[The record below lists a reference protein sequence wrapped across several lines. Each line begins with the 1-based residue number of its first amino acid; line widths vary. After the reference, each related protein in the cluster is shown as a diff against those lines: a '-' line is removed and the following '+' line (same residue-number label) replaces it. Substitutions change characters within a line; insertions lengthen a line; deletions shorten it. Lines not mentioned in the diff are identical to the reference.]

1 MSVAKPQGSLAQA
14 IQEADVIRNR
24 SWLAIPVALI
34 LSTLSVLALRRVD
47 PGFLRNPVLMGILG
61 IFLLGEIL
69 FLLQIRQILTRTKRA
84 RAVLGTLLQAGSSPD
99 LPSLERALRNVA
111 QDPFRD
117 LVLGWLEMG
126 RLPGGRGC
134 EDDLARNSSERR
146 VLRDDGL
153 LATHATLNRVVM
165 KVGFLGTLVGLLL
178 TFPPM
183 KRAILGLSGS
193 EGEMTFIRDIAKA
206 IDEDAYAIQATLV
219 ATAISLLM
227 ETFVAQVLE
236 RLTSRFALIETLV
249 ADWRLLVLHPA
260 SKQNPRLFDITAN
273 GGAAVGSGATESRL
287 EIHLEARLAQM
298 EDALG
303 RTDSCLERL
312 IQAQERIG
320 NSVADLADWERDYR
334 AFLAA
339 KDRASA
345 PLLRRVE
352 S

>member
-1 MSVAKPQGSLAQA
+1 MSVAQPQGPLAQGIA
-14 IQEADVIRNR
+14 ELDGIRNR
-24 SWLAIPVALI
+24 SWIAIPVALA
-34 LSTLSVLALRRVD
+34 LSVVSVLALHRVD

-69 FLLQIRQILTRTKRA
+69 FLVQIGRILVRTSRTRATLRI
-84 RAVLGTLLQAGSSPD
+84 LLQAGPSPD
-99 LPSLERALRNVA
+99 LPSLERSLKNAA
-111 QDPFRD
+111 PDAFRD

-126 RLPGGRGC
+126 RVPGARGG
-134 EDDLARNSSERR
+134 ELDLARNSSERR
-146 VLRDDGL
+146 VLNDDGV

-236 RLTSRFALIETLV
+236 RLTSRFALVETCV
-249 ADWRLLVLHPA
+249 ADWRLLVLNAVAKP
-260 SKQNPRLFDITAN
+260 SPRLFDITSAAGSTG
-273 GGAAVGSGATESRL
+273 GGASTEARL
-287 EIHLEARLAQM
+287 ELHLEARLAQL
-298 EDALG
+298 ESALQ
-303 RTDSCLERL
+303 RTDSCLARL

-320 NSVADLADWERDYR
+320 SSVADLAEWERDYR

-339 KDRASA
+339 KDRAAA